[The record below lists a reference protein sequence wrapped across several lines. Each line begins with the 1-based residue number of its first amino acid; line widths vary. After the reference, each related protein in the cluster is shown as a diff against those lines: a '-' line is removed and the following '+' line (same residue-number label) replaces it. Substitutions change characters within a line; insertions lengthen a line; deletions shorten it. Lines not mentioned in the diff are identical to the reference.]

1 MEYRELWNKLT
12 IDPQKMEIIRKDWTE
27 GKVPDLPFVIIDQ
40 QGLKQHIGDKLKG
53 IDGER
58 MTTTVVRAQYGDGK
72 TNVLKYLSLYF
83 ESHPELNIHLL
94 YCRADVDQTDIF
106 IFLLRHLQNNSI
118 KEHYF
123 SAKWFLSVDER
134 FSISD
139 ENNLLDFRSSNRNTH
154 ASP

>member
-40 QGLKQHIGDKLKG
+40 QGLKQHIGDKLQG

-58 MTTTVVRAQYGDGK
+58 MTTTVVKAQYGDGK

-106 IFLLRHLQNNSI
+106 IFLLRHLQNNSM
-118 KEHYF
+118 KELVGGYKDL
-123 SAKWFLSVDER
+123 ARKR
-134 FSISD
+134 RIYPC
-139 ENNLLDFRSSNRNTH
+139 N
-154 ASP
+154 AGQ